1 MRHYE
6 NENLLRGGCPADW
19 VWIVPPLSSH
29 ITPVFHLEML
39 NYTLKPSYEYQV
51 YKIHTIWIWIIIF
64 KKLQDVGWKNY
75 DFNSFKRN
83 KRSFKEIAKFKN
95 FNFFYLKI
103 KI

>member
-51 YKIHTIWIWIIIF
+51 YKIHTI
-64 KKLQDVGWKNY
+64 
-75 DFNSFKRN
+75 
-83 KRSFKEIAKFKN
+83 
-95 FNFFYLKI
+95 
-103 KI
+103 